1 MAKIV
6 PVKLKEP
13 VISSGEEDE
22 LADEDNFQQS
32 WQGNSFIYLICL
44 ISALGEGNAIL

>member
-13 VISSGEEDE
+13 VISSGEEDDP
-22 LADEDNFQQS
+22 ADEDNFQQS
-32 WQGNSFIYLICL
+32 WQGNSFIYLTGL
-44 ISALGEGNAIL
+44 ISVFGGRE